1 MPTESHGIAPARPT
15 ATGQRRPAQ
24 LTVSPMPGGLGAS
37 CTGIDLSQKIAAR
50 DRVALLDAFR
60 THHVLVIRDQHLDK
74 ARLADFAG
82 IFGEVEGNI
91 FRKTDGSLLE
101 AVHEI
106 TNFGADGRP
115 SADPYLKSNFNWH
128 TDKAYQAVPS
138 LLTMLLALELPPSG
152 GDTQFADM
160 TAAYDALSEATK
172 AEIAGLKV
180 VHSFEHMRVSTGDRP
195 LTAAE
200 REATPPVTHPLV
212 RTHPDTGRKCLYIGM
227 YCSHIEGMDATA
239 SRAMLDRLLAHA
251 TEPRFIYTHQ
261 WRPNDLVLWDNR
273 CLVHRAVANYEL
285 ERHRR
290 VLMRVVVKG
299 TVPV

>member
-212 RTHPDTGRKCLYIGM
+212 RTHPDTGASASTSAC
-227 YCSHIEGMDATA
+227 TA
-239 SRAMLDRLLAHA
+239 RTSRAWTRRRAARCSTGCSL
-251 TEPRFIYTHQ
+251 T
-261 WRPNDLVLWDNR
+261 RPS
-273 CLVHRAVANYEL
+273 RASSTRTNGG
-285 ERHRR
+285 RTISCC
-290 VLMRVVVKG
+290 G
-299 TVPV
+299 TIAAWSTARSPITSSSAIGACSCASS